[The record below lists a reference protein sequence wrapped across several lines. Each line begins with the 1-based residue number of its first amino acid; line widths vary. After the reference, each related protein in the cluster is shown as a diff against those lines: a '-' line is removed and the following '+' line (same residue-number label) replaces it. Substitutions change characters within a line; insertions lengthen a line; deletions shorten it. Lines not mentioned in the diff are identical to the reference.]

1 MIRSRPILDAAF
13 RTGALRRTPQRYA
26 VLDFLLRHPTHPT
39 ADEIFRAINRSDP
52 RASRATVY
60 NNLHTLV
67 AAGLV
72 RELTLEGSR
81 STRYDAN
88 TGRHHHFVCESCGR
102 VDDVEGLDLPGLGR
116 RALPGGRMVRSY
128 DVVFHGLCASCA
140 KICNRGGG
148 LDHRKQ

>member
-1 MIRSRPILDAAF
+1 M
-13 RTGALRRTPQRYA
+13 RR
-26 VLDFLLRHPTHPT
+26 PTHPT
-39 ADEIFRAINRSDP
+39 ADDIFHAINRSDP

-88 TGRHHHFVCESCGR
+88 VRRHHHFVCETCGG
-102 VDDVEGLDLPGLGR
+102 VDDVEGLDLPGFPR
-116 RALPGGRMVRSY
+116 RGLPGGRLVRSY
-128 DVVFHGLCASCA
+128 DVVFHGVCAACA
-140 KICNRGGG
+140 KSCNRPGGP
-148 LDHRKQ
+148 DHRKQ